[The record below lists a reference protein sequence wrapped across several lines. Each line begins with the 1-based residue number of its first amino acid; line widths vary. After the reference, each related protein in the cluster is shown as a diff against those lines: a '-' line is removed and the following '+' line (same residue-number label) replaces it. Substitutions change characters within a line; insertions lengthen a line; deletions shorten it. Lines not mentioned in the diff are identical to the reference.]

1 MKTKTAQQHQ
11 QTTNNKQQQ
20 QLLLLQKVSM
30 DSATTISNSKTIT
43 TNNSSIINHITDL
56 LNENP
61 IDLEI
66 TVLTTAGEED
76 DDEDESISTPF
87 SLKESIVLVERHL
100 GIDFN
105 CLGYI
110 TNKIK
115 KQYYRNRKQHG
126 SHLFDITSCLLLVN
140 PDHTTCYNDRRR
152 CLLKMIT
159 EKQRQ
164 SQQQQQHQEQ
174 EDPLIL
180 TFVQEIQYINLL
192 MTQHTKAPSSWS
204 HRKFVV
210 KRLIHC
216 LVARLTSNEDGASS
230 VKQTSSEIQM
240 YTKLQHIIQQELNAC
255 SSVATKYPKN
265 YYAWTHRIWTIQ
277 LLEEGL
283 DSKNNVSDNGT
294 TVSSLLSL
302 LFKSIVTS
310 EIRTMWKEWIP
321 QHTTD
326 HSAIHYTTQLL
337 KLQLQ
342 PSCREDPQQQ
352 QEAIKVAKESFAFI
366 NQLLEKPND
375 MVTSNANEGVWILR
389 RNVCSVLWNINGEG
403 GNDDHDTGT
412 IVQKLVVDD
421 IQSVVDGLLKQ
432 QRDGRANDVTA
443 AIAASAS
450 AATNIHA
457 LTFVA
462 WCITNLETIPIK
474 DDDDNENDNIDR
486 QRSDASLIMTSQT
499 KHVLQYALQH
509 HPAITHQM
517 WKQRAVVL

>member
-1 MKTKTAQQHQ
+1 
-11 QTTNNKQQQ
+11 
-20 QLLLLQKVSM
+20 M
-30 DSATTISNSKTIT
+30 DSATTISNSKTMT
-43 TNNSSIINHITDL
+43 TNDSSIINHITDL
-56 LNENP
+56 LNESP

-66 TVLTTAGEED
+66 TVLTTSAGEED
-76 DDEDESISTPF
+76 DDEEESISTPF
-87 SLKESIVLVERHL
+87 HLKESIVLVEQHL

-115 KQYYRNRKQHG
+115 KQYYRNRKQHS
-126 SHLFDITSCLLLVN
+126 SHLFDITSCLLLIN

-164 SQQQQQHQEQ
+164 SQQQQQQE
-174 EDPLIL
+174 EDPLIITL
-180 TFVQEIQYINLL
+180 VQEIQYMNLL

-210 KRLIHC
+210 KRLIHY
-216 LVARLTSNEDGASS
+216 LVARLTSNEDDASS

-240 YTKLQHIIQQELNAC
+240 YTKKLQHFIQQELTAC

-265 YYAWTHRIWTIQ
+265 YYAWTHRMWMIQ
-277 LLEEGL
+277 LLREGL
-283 DSKNNVSDNGT
+283 DNKNNVSDNGT

-310 EIRTMWKEWIP
+310 EIHTMWKEWIP
-321 QHTTD
+321 QHPTD
-326 HSAIHYTTQLL
+326 HSAVHYTTQLL

-375 MVTSNANEGVWILR
+375 MVTSNANEVIWILR
-389 RNVCSVLWNINGEG
+389 RNVCSVLWNSNGEG
-403 GNDDHDTGT
+403 GNDDHDTAT

-421 IQSVVDGLLKQ
+421 IQSVVDGLRKQ
-432 QRDGRANDVTA
+432 QRDARANDVTA
-443 AIAASAS
+443 AMATAAS
-450 AATNIHA
+450 AATNNIHA

-462 WCITNLETIPIK
+462 WCITNLDTIPIK
-474 DDDDNENDNIDR
+474 DDDDDDNENDNIDR
-486 QRSDASLIMTSQT
+486 QRSAASLIMTSQT
-499 KHVLQYALQH
+499 KHVLQHALQH
-509 HPAITHQM
+509 HPGIAHQM
-517 WKQRAVVL
+517 WNKRAVVL